1 MTVLRRGYVPVEP
14 DTSGFDEKLKEQFKR
29 QDPGGKAGKQIGG
42 QLNRALK
49 RLNLDPV
56 DIKGDPKKALAAI
69 EATSAKLKELSRDS
83 ATVEVKIQTERTLGQ
98 LQRFKKQLGDAGD
111 DAGKEFTSKF
121 ERDVGQLGI
130 VLDRLNLP
138 SIDINANPDDALR
151 AIAATERALKDLD
164 GKAAT
169 VKVKADTQHALAD
182 LERLK
187 KQLGSEGGDDAGL
200 VSKIL
205 TPLKSPAVLGTAA
218 AVLSPIIG
226 AAVSAGVIGG
236 ASLGGVV
243 GGLSLVKDDPRVQE
257 AGKEIGNKLLGSLK
271 NDAEPFVQPV
281 LVAAAKI
288 EGRFDQVEGRI
299 KRIFAS
305 SSGFI
310 DPLVNGALDG
320 VEGILR
326 GVESLVTKGKPVIDA
341 FGNSFSIVGQSVGKA
356 FEIISGDSEDAAS
369 ALTNIAKVTGAV
381 IEATGYLVR
390 GLTELYGVI
399 TYLPGKA
406 KELELNLAGLVGIN
420 KDVSKSAADA
430 ATSVAGQVVALARNG
445 DAAAAAARANG
456 LFVASADDVKAAQD
470 KAKVAQDSYNNSIA
484 ALAPAGGRAAQVA
497 DGLRRAIE
505 ALHGAQIGATDANE
519 AYEASWDSLTDSI
532 KANGRSLNIHTAAG
546 RSNRDALE
554 AVAAATRDSY
564 VADIQA
570 GVGIAQATKK
580 HDQRIAA
587 LKEEAHRSGLDKKAT
602 DDLISTYGSIPKGKT
617 TKLVVSGV
625 DQIISALKDLYVFQR
640 SLADGIPLASEVAKL
655 NEKKGPAKR
664 YGGFADGG
672 QIGGWSP
679 HPRADNIP
687 AMLTAKEWV
696 HPVAAVDYYGAQ
708 VMSAIQNRQVP
719 REVLTDFASGPLSK
733 LGDLPLG
740 LAGGGQVAP
749 IDTSTLWRFVATMAR
764 TRIPSK
770 SEVESKVPAGG
781 AAGPFLRAQN
791 GKPYIWAAA
800 GPTGYDCSGIASAV
814 YNLLHGRNPYSHTFS
829 TASLPGKWFPK
840 GGIGGPLTVAWSNP
854 GEAPA
859 SSTTGHMM
867 GMVGG
872 LTFESTGG
880 RGVHLGK
887 TTRRLTDF
895 AHIAHYAQ
903 GGPVLPGMAM
913 DDGGL
918 RVLRP
923 GLNLIQNGTGAPEPI
938 AGPAAMASMGNTYN
952 IHQHIAPTAHPAE
965 VGRQTV
971 LAIQAF
977 EQGNGSR
984 WRQGP

>member
-1 MTVLRRGYVPVEP
+1 MTVLRRAYVPVLPEL
-14 DTSGFDEKLKEQFKR
+14 DGFDRELLEKLR
-29 QDPGGKAGKQIGG
+29 AQDPGSKAGKQIGG

-49 RLNLDPV
+49 RLHLDPI
-56 DIKGDPKKALAAI
+56 DIKADPKEALAKI
-69 EATSAKLKELSRDS
+69 EETEARLKRLSAQSP
-83 ATVEVKIQTERTLGQ
+83 TVDVKINIEKGLAQ
-98 LQRFKKQLGDAGD
+98 LQRFKKQLGDQGD
-111 DAGKEFTSKF
+111 EAGKEFTSKF

-130 VLDRLNLP
+130 VLDRLHLP
-138 SIDINANPDDALR
+138 SIDINADPDDALK
-151 AIAATERALKDLD
+151 AIAATEAALKDLD

-182 LERLK
+182 LERIK
-187 KQLGSEGGDDAGL
+187 KQLGSEGGDNAGF

-218 AVLSPIIG
+218 AALSPIIG

-236 ASLGGVV
+236 AGIGGVI
-243 GGLSLVKDDPRVQE
+243 GGVLLVKDDPRIQE
-257 AGKEIGNKLLGSLK
+257 AGTEIGNKLLGSLK
-271 NDAEPFVQPV
+271 SDAEPFVQPV
-281 LVAAAKI
+281 LAAVAKI
-288 EGRFDQVEGRI
+288 EGRFDTMEGRI
-299 KRIFAS
+299 KRTFSA

-310 DPLVNGALDG
+310 DPLVNGALEG
-320 VEGILR
+320 VDGILR
-326 GVESLVTKGKPVIDA
+326 GIESLVTKGKPVIDA
-341 FGNSFSIVGQSVGKA
+341 LGNSFSIIGHSVGDA
-356 FEIISGDSEDAAS
+356 FEVISGDSEDAAS
-369 ALTNIAKVTGAV
+369 ALTNIAKVVGAL

-420 KDVSKSAADA
+420 KDVSKSASA
-430 ATSVAGQVVALARNG
+430 AAASVAGQVVALSRNG
-445 DAAAAAARANG
+445 EAAAAAARANG

-470 KAKVAQDSYNNSIA
+470 KAKVAQDNYNNSIA

-505 ALHGAQIGATDANE
+505 ALHGAQVGATDANE

-564 VADIQA
+564 VADINA
-570 GVGIAQATKK
+570 GVGITEATKK
-580 HDQRIAA
+580 HNKRIEA

-602 DDLISTYGSIPKGKT
+602 DDLISTYGAIPKGKT
-617 TKLVVSGV
+617 TQLVVRGV
-625 DQIISALKDLYVFQR
+625 DGIISALKDLYVFQR
-640 SLADGIPLASEVAKL
+640 SLADGIPLASEIAKL
-655 NEKKGPAKR
+655 NEKAGPARR

-679 HPRADNIP
+679 HPKADNIP
-687 AMLTAKEWV
+687 AMLTANEWV
-696 HPVAAVDYYGAQ
+696 HPVDAVDYYGPQ
-708 VMSAIQNRQVP
+708 VMSAIQHRQVP
-719 REVLTDFASGPLSK
+719 REVLTGFARGQLGK
-733 LGDLPLG
+733 MGDLPLG
-740 LAGGGQVAP
+740 LAAGGQVAP
-749 IDTSTLWRFVATMAR
+749 IDTSTLWRFVTTAAR
-764 TRIPSK
+764 TRIPSRAQ
-770 SEVESKVPAGG
+770 VESKVPAGG

-800 GPTGYDCSGIASAV
+800 GPDGYDCSGIASAV
-814 YNLLHGRNPYSHTFS
+814 YNLLHGRNPYNHIFS

-840 GGIGGPLTVAWSNP
+840 GGIGGPMTVAWSNP

-872 LTFESTGG
+872 LTFESTGS

-887 TTRRLTDF
+887 TTRHLTDF

-952 IHQHIAPTAHPAE
+952 ISVSVPATAHPAE
-965 VGRQTV
+965 VGRVIVTSIK
-971 LAIQAF
+971 AY

>member
-14 DTSGFDEKLKEQFKR
+14 DTSGFDNKLKEQFSR

-69 EATSAKLKELSRDS
+69 ETTSAKLKELSRDS
-83 ATVEVKIQTERTLGQ
+83 ATVEVKIQTEKTLAQ
-98 LQRFKKQLGDAGD
+98 LGRFKKQLGDAGD

-121 ERDVGQLGI
+121 ERDIGQLGI

-151 AIAATERALKDLD
+151 AIAATEAALKDLD

-182 LERLK
+182 LERIK
-187 KQLGSEGGDDAGL
+187 KQLGSGGDDAGF

-218 AVLSPIIG
+218 GALAPIIG

-236 ASLGGVV
+236 VGLGGVI
-243 GGLSLVKDDPRVQE
+243 GGLKLVKDDPRVKD
-257 AGKEIGNKLLGSLK
+257 AGKELGNNLLGSLK

-281 LVAAAKI
+281 LAAAAKI
-288 EGRFDQVEGRI
+288 EGRFDLLEGRI
-299 KRIFAS
+299 KHIFAS

-310 DPLVNGALDG
+310 DPLVNGALNG
-320 VEGILR
+320 VDGILK
-326 GVESLVTKGKPVIDA
+326 GIESLITKGKPVIDA
-341 FGNSFSIVGQSVGKA
+341 LGNSFSIVGQSVGKA
-356 FEIISGDSEDAAS
+356 FEIISGDSDDAAS

-420 KDVSKSAADA
+420 KDTSKSAADA
-430 ATSVAGQVVALARNG
+430 ATSVAGQVVALARNS

-456 LFVASADDVKAAQD
+456 LFVASAVDVKAEQD
-470 KAKVAQDSYNNSIA
+470 KAKVAQDNYNNSIA

-497 DGLRRAIE
+497 DGLRRSIE
-505 ALHGAQIGATDANE
+505 ALHGAQAGATDANE
-519 AYEASWDSLTDSI
+519 AYEASWDSLTASI
-532 KANGRSLNIHTAAG
+532 KENGRTLNIHTAAG

-554 AVAAATRDSY
+554 AVASATRDSY
-564 VADIQA
+564 IADIQS
-570 GVGIAQATKK
+570 GIGIAQATRK

-587 LKEEAHRSGLDKKAT
+587 LKEEAKRSHLNKDET
-602 DDLISTYGSIPKGKT
+602 DRLIATYGGIPKGKT
-617 TKLVVSGV
+617 TQLVVRGV
-625 DQIISALKDLYVFQR
+625 DGIISALKDLYVFQR
-640 SLADGIPLASEVAKL
+640 SLADGIPLASEIAKL
-655 NEKKGPAKR
+655 NEKAGPAKR
-664 YGGFADGG
+664 YGGFAEGG

-679 HPRADNIP
+679 HPKADNIP
-687 AMLTAKEWV
+687 AMLTAREWV
-696 HPVAAVDYYGAQ
+696 QPVAAVDYYGAAA
-708 VMSAIQNRQVP
+708 MSAIQHRQVP
-719 REVLTDFASGPLSK
+719 REVLTGFARGQLGRM
-733 LGDLPLG
+733 GDLPLG
-740 LAGGGQVAP
+740 LAGGGPVAP
-749 IDTSTLWRFVATMAR
+749 IDTSTLWRFVTTASR
-764 TRIPSK
+764 TRIPSRAQ
-770 SEVESKVPAGG
+770 VESKVPAGG

-791 GKPYIWAAA
+791 GKPYIWADA
-800 GPTGYDCSGIASAV
+800 GPDGYDCSGIASAV

-872 LTFESTGG
+872 LTFESTGS

-895 AHIAHYAQ
+895 AHIAHYAG
-903 GGPVLPGMAM
+903 GGPVLPGMSM

-923 GLNLIQNGTGAPEPI
+923 GLNLIQNGTGRPEPI
-938 AGPAAMASMGNTYN
+938 AGPTAMAAAGDVHIHLPNAVITSKRQAVDLVVEAYNTAVKERK
-952 IHQHIAPTAHPAE
+952 IKP
-965 VGRQTV
+965 
-971 LAIQAF
+971 
-977 EQGNGSR
+977 
-984 WRQGP
+984 